1 MYPNIDA
8 ERARHKMTISE
19 LASIL
24 KVTRKTV
31 YNWISRGKIPQE
43 ALEKMAKMWHVTIEY
58 LLDDLI
64 TENIDRSK

>member
-64 TENIDRSK
+64 TENIERSK

>member
-1 MYPNIDA
+1 
-8 ERARHKMTISE
+8 

-64 TENIDRSK
+64 TENIERSK